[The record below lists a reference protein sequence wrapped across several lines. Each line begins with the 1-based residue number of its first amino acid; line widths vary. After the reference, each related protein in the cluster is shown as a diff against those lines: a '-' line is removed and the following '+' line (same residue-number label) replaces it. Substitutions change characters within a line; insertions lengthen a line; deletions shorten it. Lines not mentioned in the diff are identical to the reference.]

1 MEGEEQL
8 ELLSGAGVLAFGLT
22 RQAITN
28 AARHADPTRGDVAA
42 ARTGEIL
49 CVGGTCVLRLRSRH
63 RKLQLPVLG
72 DRERHKVREVW
83 RLGTVTGRTEVPLPG
98 T

>member
-42 ARTGEIL
+42 ARTGEEL
-49 CVGGTCVLRLRSRH
+49 ACFVYVLATESFSCRSWVTESVT
-63 RKLQLPVLG
+63 KCGKSG
-72 DRERHKVREVW
+72 DWEQ
-83 RLGTVTGRTEVPLPG
+83 
-98 T
+98 

>member
-1 MEGEEQL
+1 M
-8 ELLSGAGVLAFGLT
+8 VT
-22 RQAITN
+22 RL
-28 AARHADPTRGDVAA
+28 RSEADDVNPMPSDFVQS
-42 ARTGEIL
+42 GEIL